1 MRRRYAPPVKA
12 ALPWLSAPCV
22 MGVLNVTP
30 DSFYDGGA
38 HDDPDAAWRRL
49 HEVAAQG
56 AAVCDVGAE
65 STRPGA
71 TPVPART
78 QIDRLA
84 TLLARGA
91 AEGWP
96 VPLSIDTTSARVAE
110 AALDAGGVF
119 VNDTSAGVEDERL
132 LPLVAERGV
141 GVCLMHRR
149 GDPATMQRDPAYDD
163 VVGEVRDALA
173 ARVEAAVAA
182 GVGEEAIVLDPG
194 IGFGKTLAHNL
205 ALLAALERV
214 AGGRGLLL
222 GASRKRFIGH
232 LTGAAVDDRLG
243 GSLAAVAVAHAARA
257 AVVRVHDV
265 AATVQLL
272 DVLAAV
278 DAARTY

>member
-78 QIDRLA
+78 QIARLA
-84 TLLARGA
+84 PLLARGS

-205 ALLAALERV
+205 ALL
-214 AGGRGLLL
+214 GGLAELRGLGFPVLVGVSRKSMFDRLL
-222 GASRKRFIGH
+222 GR
-232 LTGAAVDDRLG
+232 AAEDRLAASLG
-243 GSLAAVAVAHAARA
+243 AGLAAVARGADVL
-257 AVVRVHDV
+257 RVHDV
-265 AATVQLL
+265 RQT
-272 DVLAAV
+272 V
-278 DAARTY
+278 DAVAAWSAVAEAA